1 MSIPDNRKSLIDERI
16 EEFLKLQVINNYYLI
31 IGSGKIGIDFLRY
44 LSLESRLLIRID
56 MLLSELR
63 IKPKIHLLAAQI
75 PVGDYIGCF
84 CGYKRLV
91 L

>member
-1 MSIPDNRKSLIDERI
+1 MIIPDNKKSLIDEKL
-16 EEFLKLQVINNYYLI
+16 EEFQKRQVIKNYYLI
-31 IGSGKIGIDFLRY
+31 HGGGKIGTDFLRY
-44 LSLESRLLIRID
+44 LSLESRSLIRID

-84 CGYKRLV
+84 CGHKRLV